1 MAFILGVERQVDRP
15 KVFCIGVGKTGT
27 TSLEALFRDFGYKV
41 GVQAQGEALLDAWHE
56 RNWAP
61 IIELAKTAEF
71 FQDVPFWLDGTY
83 RVLDAAFPG
92 SKFIHLTRDS
102 GAWYES
108 LTRFHTQFS
117 GLDHLP
123 TADDWR
129 DFPSHR
135 PGWMLDAMLW
145 IYGVSE
151 DDIYNRD
158 KLIGWYE
165 AYNAG
170 VQQYFAGRP
179 EALLSLS
186 IAEPDAVERIAAFAG
201 IDAQDVRMPHLNV
214 SS

>member
-1 MAFILGVERQVDRP
+1 MERP

-27 TSLEALFRDFGYKV
+27 TSLEALFNEFGYKV
-41 GVQAQGEALLDAWHE
+41 GAQAKGEILLDAWRE
-56 RNWAP
+56 GNFAP
-61 IIELAKTAEF
+61 IIELARTAEF

-83 RVLDAAFPG
+83 EVLDAAFPG

-102 GAWYES
+102 ADWYES
-108 LTRFHTQFS
+108 LTRFHTKFS

-145 IYGVSE
+145 IYDVCE

-158 KLIGWYE
+158 KLVGWYE
-165 AYNAG
+165 SYNAG
-170 VQQYFAGRP
+170 VLQYFAGRP

-186 IAEPDAVERIAAFAG
+186 ISEPDAASRIACFIG
-201 IDAQDVRMPHLNV
+201 LDESKVRMPHLNA
-214 SS
+214 SA